1 MQGLNQNDTI
11 CAIATS
17 AGEAGIGIVRLSGK
31 EALKIADKIFIPKNG
46 KKPSEMPGYTLH
58 YGHVKGVNNKII
70 DEVLLSIMRAPKS
83 YTKED
88 VIEINAHGGVIPLR
102 EILQLVVSKGARP
115 AEPGEFTKRA
125 FLNGRI
131 DLSQAEAVL
140 DIITAKTESSLNA
153 AKRQLDGEL
162 SASIKDIR
170 SDIIGVHAEVEAS
183 LDFTEEDLELLKE
196 PVLGKKLD
204 IAVAELKKLLKDYPN
219 GKVLREGVTT
229 VICGKPNVGKSTLMN
244 RFLKHKRVIVTATPG
259 TTRDAIE
266 EIVNVRGIPLKIVDT
281 AGVMHTDDEPSMEG
295 VRRSKEYMESADLI
309 LLVLDSSDALNNEDI
324 NVIETVREKKVLV
337 LVNKTDLPARLK
349 IEEIKRYFE
358 NKKIIK
364 ISAKKDKNLDKLY
377 NIISDSIWSGEV
389 SSSNQ
394 PVLTNVRHEQAIK
407 ESIVFL
413 ENVIAEL
420 STKGKELIAMD
431 LKEAINKLGL
441 ITGENFTEYLLDE
454 IFSRFCIGK

>member
-441 ITGENFTEYLLDE
+441 ITGENFTEDLLDE

>member
-259 TTRDAIE
+259 TTRNAIE

-441 ITGENFTEYLLDE
+441 ITGENFTEDLLDE